1 MLNWFTYLGMLLAKT
16 YLGAFVLFIVGA
28 PSLYSL
34 TARSIPTWKEYFA
47 SFRDFFLLIAGKD
60 TNYMWLFILVSCPV
74 GFLVCEIV
82 FRFNN
87 WVRLHDDLGIFG
99 DQTQKEYFNTMI
111 FIQRHEHLHRV
122 YHWESFQS
130 NLFLC
135 VEYTLEFFLAF
146 HLTASLVIGIAGSI
160 SDKITLDSWNAIPV
174 VVTFLFAFLAY
185 LEARQARKKKYIAFR
200 DVYQAICELKDQEE
214 AKAGAKLR
222 FEAEETLKAYE
233 QPQKTKLE
241 EASELSGQ
249 RTQKSAKIE
258 IISVNNKAKKKQ
270 SINGLPDETKK
281 S

>member
-16 YLGAFVLFIVGA
+16 CLGGFVLFVIGA
-28 PSLYSL
+28 PTLRLL
-34 TARSIPTWKEYFA
+34 TEPSIPTCKEYYA
-47 SFRDFFLLIAGKD
+47 SFRELLLLLTGTD
-60 TNYMWLFILVSCPV
+60 TNYMWPFIFVSCPV

-87 WVRLHDDLGIFG
+87 WAGLHDDLSISGE
-99 DQTQKEYFNTMI
+99 QTQKEYFQNTI

-122 YHWESFQS
+122 YHWESFEY

-135 VEYTLEFFLAF
+135 FEFAMELFLAF
-146 HLTASLVIGIAGSI
+146 HLTAILVIGIGSI
-160 SDKITLDSWNAIPV
+160 SDKITLDSWGV
-174 VVTFLFAFLAY
+174 SSLVVTLLFAFLVYRA
-185 LEARQARKKKYIAFR
+185 ARQERKKKHIAFR
-200 DVYQAICELKDQEE
+200 NVYQAICELKDQEE
-214 AKAGAKLR
+214 AKAEAKLR

-249 RTQKSAKIE
+249 RNQKSAKIE

>member
-16 YLGAFVLFIVGA
+16 CLGGFVLFVIGA
-28 PSLYSL
+28 PTLRLL
-34 TARSIPTWKEYFA
+34 TEPSIPTCKEYYA
-47 SFRDFFLLIAGKD
+47 SFRELLLLLTGTD
-60 TNYMWLFILVSCPV
+60 TNYMWPFIFVSCPV

-87 WVRLHDDLGIFG
+87 WAGLHDDLSISGE
-99 DQTQKEYFNTMI
+99 QTQKEYFQNTI

-122 YHWESFQS
+122 YHWESFEY

-135 VEYTLEFFLAF
+135 FEFAMELFLAF
-146 HLTASLVIGIAGSI
+146 HLTAILVIGIGSI
-160 SDKITLDSWNAIPV
+160 SDKITLDSWGVSSLV
-174 VVTFLFAFLAY
+174 VILLFAFLVYRA
-185 LEARQARKKKYIAFR
+185 ARQARKKKHIAFR
-200 DVYQAICELKDQEE
+200 NVYQAICELKDQEE
-214 AKAGAKLR
+214 AKAEAKLR

-249 RTQKSAKIE
+249 RNQKSAKIE